1 MNKYLLLLILPLLS
15 FIMTGCNDSGDD
27 VKPINLG
34 TFTGTWEVVYQGN
47 QDVLPRDCIL
57 NIVSAQINPGDGDY
71 QGYITTYFITVN
83 GTPLHDKAFTW
94 VIREVENNQ
103 PLLYL
108 VYQSDLD
115 SDDIWDGFYPFKV
128 VKLTDNYM
136 WWQFNTNGDNSMIQ
150 FRRRSDINLE

>member
-57 NIVSAQINPGDGDY
+57 NIVSAQINPEM
-71 QGYITTYFITVN
+71 
-83 GTPLHDKAFTW
+83 
-94 VIREVENNQ
+94 VIIR
-103 PLLYL
+103 
-108 VYQSDLD
+108 
-115 SDDIWDGFYPFKV
+115 DI
-128 VKLTDNYM
+128 
-136 WWQFNTNGDNSMIQ
+136 
-150 FRRRSDINLE
+150 